1 MFAQLGE
8 LVKSRLR
15 YWRVGT
21 ATMDEPHSG
30 SPMVVGGLSA
40 RGLSRCVSY
49 RHKRGKCLGINAFRL
64 IWLNFG
70 PTRI

>member
-40 RGLSRCVSY
+40 RGLSGGSDLSV
-49 RHKRGKCLGINAFRL
+49 
-64 IWLNFG
+64 
-70 PTRI
+70 